1 MGKRDKPMNY
11 QRNLKRLLLGCL
23 LFLLVISLITI
34 KIQRDTVDLL
44 RDEVNTLVETNKQ
57 PQALKQVNETLEVCS
72 TSTFKSYMDYRA
84 ITAKN
89 SKQYELQQYATT
101 NVIGLRMI
109 DDYIMVAMT
118 SQYGNV
124 GDTLEIDF
132 ANTSIK
138 VIIGDIKDAG
148 HDDCQSTRD
157 SSIIEFIVD
166 ANVLNEEVKRLG
178 NLEPIFNGSIREIR
192 VLHD

>member
-1 MGKRDKPMNY
+1 MKTKIIIV
-11 QRNLKRLLLGCL
+11 LSLALA
-23 LFLLVISLITI
+23 FITIISLVSVNMLIATI
-34 KIQRDTVDLL
+34 ETLQSDINTYQQ
-44 RDEVNTLVETNKQ
+44 VNRL
-57 PQALKQVNETLEVCS
+57 PQALKQVKETLEVCS

-166 ANVLNEEVKRLG
+166 TDVLNDEVQRLG